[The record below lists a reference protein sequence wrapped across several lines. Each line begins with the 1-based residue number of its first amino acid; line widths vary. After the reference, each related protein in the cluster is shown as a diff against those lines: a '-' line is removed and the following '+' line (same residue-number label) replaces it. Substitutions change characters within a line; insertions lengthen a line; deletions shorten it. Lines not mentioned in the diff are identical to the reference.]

1 MGEWREEKGEQ
12 QSGWL
17 VGWLVGGATALAARL
32 LLLLALPSFRL
43 ILGDN
48 TGSALVF
55 GWKAEKKEEEIEKS
69 DRLKSW
75 IRRFGTLPQGH

>member
-17 VGWLVGGATALAARL
+17 VGGATALAAR

-48 TGSALVF
+48 TGDALVVF
-55 GWKAEKKEEEIEKS
+55 GWKEEMGKS
-69 DRLKSW
+69 NRLKSW
-75 IRRFGTLPQGH
+75 IRRAGTLPQGH